1 MINLLMLMMSV
12 PAIDYVETFKP
23 GDLLDINQGYYV
35 CEYPGDEALK
45 RLMAIKNDV
54 LRRKEAKELKC
65 EFRDK
70 KASEPYQ
77 IKSLDQSICLDPTS
91 SFEYTINGT
100 VPTMTC
106 GREGHRMTITRGG
119 STKYVIWISMD
130 VDYD

>member
-91 SFEYTINGT
+91 SFEYTHDD
-100 VPTMTC
+100 V
-106 GREGHRMTITRGG
+106 RTRRSSDDHYPWRIHQVCDLDQHGC
-119 STKYVIWISMD
+119 
-130 VDYD
+130 